1 MSNQMTA
8 EQKVKLLELA
18 SADLDRQFGSNSV
31 YRIGEDA
38 VIDWPAVST
47 GALSLDVILG
57 IGGLPLGRIVE
68 IFGPESCLDGDT
80 TFVQYEIRTKDGKRQ
95 NHKGGTLRRLYNRF
109 HGIPES
115 GSGNYLRPQTKDSEY
130 FLSSVNEEG
139 RIFQN
144 RITDV
149 VSTGVKPCFSLKTD
163 SGEEIIG
170 TADHKFF
177 IGDHYVR
184 LGDLKVGDTVFIH
197 NNTHFQKE
205 HVDSIYRKEVYVKN
219 HPVAPTRLIEG
230 KYQYH
235 RLPLSKAVVE
245 ANMNGMELEVYKK
258 NLDAGYTDGMV
269 FLESHLHVHHKDEDA
284 RNNHIDNLVVIDP
297 RDHGRLHAVERHN
310 NLRFIVVPTTVAS
323 IEPVGDRETFDIK
336 MLSPYNN
343 FVANNFVVHNSGKS
357 TICLEVVAQAQRMGG
372 NAVFIDAEHS
382 VDPKYAQALGVNMD
396 DLWFSQPDYGEQALE
411 IATQLVKT
419 GAVDVMVIDS
429 VAALTPKAELEGT
442 MEDQQMGLQARMMS
456 KAMRRL
462 AGYANKN
469 NTLIIFTNQLRE
481 KIGIMFGNPE
491 VTPGGRALKFA
502 ASVRI
507 DLRRKEEIKDK
518 LTGQVLGIRVE
529 AKTPKNKMAP
539 ALKRTMFD
547 IIYGEGVD
555 TEGCIVDLATEHGVL
570 VKSGAWFKY
579 KGESL
584 SQGRPNAVALL
595 KENKELADTMLE
607 EVKEI
612 IKPAKKEAV
621 LPEIDDPEDDLE
633 DFMIPAEVL
642 DRIGNEI
649 NDDNN

>member
-8 EQKVKLLELA
+8 EQKVKALELA

-68 IFGPESCLDGDT
+68 IFGPES
-80 TFVQYEIRTKDGKRQ
+80 
-95 NHKGGTLRRLYNRF
+95 
-109 HGIPES
+109 
-115 GSGNYLRPQTKDSEY
+115 
-130 FLSSVNEEG
+130 
-139 RIFQN
+139 
-144 RITDV
+144 
-149 VSTGVKPCFSLKTD
+149 
-163 SGEEIIG
+163 
-170 TADHKFF
+170 
-177 IGDHYVR
+177 
-184 LGDLKVGDTVFIH
+184 
-197 NNTHFQKE
+197 
-205 HVDSIYRKEVYVKN
+205 
-219 HPVAPTRLIEG
+219 
-230 KYQYH
+230 
-235 RLPLSKAVVE
+235 
-245 ANMNGMELEVYKK
+245 
-258 NLDAGYTDGMV
+258 
-269 FLESHLHVHHKDEDA
+269 
-284 RNNHIDNLVVIDP
+284 
-297 RDHGRLHAVERHN
+297 
-310 NLRFIVVPTTVAS
+310 
-323 IEPVGDRETFDIK
+323 
-336 MLSPYNN
+336 
-343 FVANNFVVHNSGKS
+343 SGKS

-507 DLRRKEEIKDK
+507 DLRRKEEIKDTS
-518 LTGQVLGIRVE
+518 TGQILGIRVE

-547 IIYGEGVD
+547 IIYGHGVD

-579 KGESL
+579 NGESF
-584 SQGRPNAVALL
+584 SQGRNNAVARLR
-595 KENKELADTMLE
+595 EDPELSETILNQ
-607 EVKEI
+607 VKEI
-612 IKPAKKEAV
+612 IKPAKKEAIIPDV
-621 LPEIDDPEDDLE
+621 DDPEDDLE
-633 DFMIPAEVL
+633 GFMIPAEVL
-642 DRIGNEI
+642 ERIGNEI
-649 NDDNN
+649 E